1 MAPMHSGIDRGSAAG
16 ADGCLTICWIVQG
29 SRPAVAQT
37 DRDARDGVSQAR
49 YPPWPLRQRAVSV
62 ELTRIMHKAW
72 KRALDHLATE
82 MVAEDVQTW
91 LKPLQARSRGGSLVL
106 LAPNGFVADRVR
118 RDYLPRVR
126 ELVTVLDP
134 SVLDV
139 SVELGL
145 GDSAGSAVPE
155 RPPEVELRFDGKL
168 DTRYQ
173 FDNFV
178 EGKSNQLARATAL
191 QVALKPGQ
199 AYNPFLL
206 YGGTGLGKTHLLHAA
221 GNLILRNNP
230 RAKVLY
236 VRSEEFIRAMIHA
249 LQQNKMDQFKRSYRS
264 VDALLIDD
272 IQFLAG
278 KDRTQ
283 EEFFHLFNALYDAK
297 QQIIMTCDRYPKEV
311 DKLEPRLKSRF
322 GWGIS
327 VAVDPPDFETR
338 VAILLSKAA
347 AAGMDLNEEVAA
359 YIGRRMRSNVRELEG
374 ALNTLHAHANLLGRV
389 EVDLAFAQSTLRDV
403 LRPHEQQISLSNIQ
417 KTVSDY
423 HRIPL
428 SDLLGKKR
436 TRSLVRPRQ
445 MAMALAKDLTA
456 HSLPEIGQAFGGRD
470 HTTVL
475 HACKVVRELVSTD
488 SRTRDDWDKLVR
500 LLSV

>member
-1 MAPMHSGIDRGSAAG
+1 
-16 ADGCLTICWIVQG
+16 
-29 SRPAVAQT
+29 
-37 DRDARDGVSQAR
+37 
-49 YPPWPLRQRAVSV
+49 
-62 ELTRIMHKAW
+62 MHKAW
-72 KRALDHLATE
+72 KRALDRLGSE
-82 MVAEDVQTW
+82 LSAEDVQTW
-91 LKPLQARSRGGSLVL
+91 LRPLQARFRGGNLLL
-106 LAPNGFVADRVR
+106 LAPNRFVADKVAKL
-118 RDYLPRVR
+118 YLDRIR
-126 ELVTVLDP
+126 ELVAVLDP
-134 SVLDV
+134 SVLEV
-139 SVELGL
+139 RIELGTEETVAPL
-145 GDSAGSAVPE
+145 AVAGD
-155 RPPEVELRFDGKL
+155 RPGPASLDAEIRFDGKL
-168 DTRYQ
+168 DSRYQ

-191 QVALKPGQ
+191 QVALKPGL

-206 YGGTGLGKTHLLHAA
+206 YGGTGLGKTHLLHAV
-221 GNLILRNNP
+221 GNLIVHNNP
-230 RAKVLY
+230 RARVLY
-236 VRSEEFIRAMIHA
+236 VRSEEFIRAMIQA
-249 LQQNKMDQFKRSYRS
+249 LQHGKGDDFKRTYRS

-297 QQIIMTCDRYPKEV
+297 QQIVMTCDRYPKEV

-338 VAILLSKAA
+338 VAILLQKAA
-347 AAGMDLNEEVAA
+347 AANMDLDEEVAG
-359 YIGRRMRSNVRELEG
+359 YIARRMRSNVRELEG
-374 ALNTLHAHANLLGRV
+374 ALNTLHAHANLLGRAQ
-389 EVDLAFAQSTLRDV
+389 VDLAFAQSTLRDV

-436 TRSLVRPRQ
+436 TRTLVRPRQ

-475 HACKVVRELVSTD
+475 HACKVVRELVATD
-488 SRTRDDWDKLVR
+488 ARTHDDWDKLVR

>member
-1 MAPMHSGIDRGSAAG
+1 
-16 ADGCLTICWIVQG
+16 
-29 SRPAVAQT
+29 
-37 DRDARDGVSQAR
+37 
-49 YPPWPLRQRAVSV
+49 
-62 ELTRIMHKAW
+62 MHKAW
-72 KRALDHLATE
+72 KKVLERLGTE
-82 MVAEDVQTW
+82 LSAEDVQTW
-91 LKPLQARSRGGSLVL
+91 LKPLQSRSRSGELVL
-106 LAPNGFVADRVR
+106 LAPNRFVADKVGKL
-118 RDYLPRVR
+118 YLARIR
-126 ELVTVLDP
+126 ELVALLDP
-134 SVLDV
+134 GVLEV
-139 SVELGL
+139 RLELGT
-145 GDSAGSAVPE
+145 GEGEAPARSDTTPE
-155 RPPEVELRFDGKL
+155 RSPAAPVQARFDSKL
-168 DTRYQ
+168 DPRYT

-191 QVALKPGQ
+191 QVALKPGV

-221 GNLILRNNP
+221 GNLIVQNNP
-230 RAKVLY
+230 GARVLY
-236 VRSEEFIRAMIHA
+236 VRSEEFIRAMISA
-249 LQQNKMDQFKRSYRS
+249 LQHGKGDDFKRTYRS

-297 QQIIMTCDRYPKEV
+297 QQIVMTCDRYPKEV
-311 DKLEPRLKSRF
+311 DKLEPRLQSRF

-338 VAILLSKAA
+338 VAILMQKAEA
-347 AAGMDLNEEVAA
+347 ARMDLDEEVAQ
-359 YIGRRMRSNVRELEG
+359 YIARRMRSNVRELEG
-374 ALNTLHAHANLLGRV
+374 ALNTLHAHANLLGRG

-417 KTVSDY
+417 KTVSDF

-428 SDLLGKKR
+428 SELLGKKR
-436 TRSLVRPRQ
+436 TRMVVRPRQ
-445 MAMALAKDLTA
+445 MAMALAKELTP

-475 HACKVVRELVSTD
+475 HACKQIRDLVETD
-488 SRTRDDWDKLVR
+488 ARMRDDWEKLVR

>member
-1 MAPMHSGIDRGSAAG
+1 MHR
-16 ADGCLTICWIVQG
+16 
-29 SRPAVAQT
+29 
-37 DRDARDGVSQAR
+37 
-49 YPPWPLRQRAVSV
+49 
-62 ELTRIMHKAW
+62 AW
-72 KRALDHLATE
+72 KRALDRLGTE
-82 MVAEDVQTW
+82 LSAEDVQTW
-91 LKPLQARSRGGSLVL
+91 LRPLQARSRGGNLLL
-106 LAPNGFVADRVR
+106 LAPNRFVADKVAKA
-118 RDYLPRVR
+118 YLPRIR
-126 ELVTVLDP
+126 ELVALLDP
-134 SVLDV
+134 GVIEV
-139 SVELGL
+139 RIELGTEEAPPASMP
-145 GDSAGSAVPE
+145 DRE
-155 RPPEVELRFDGKL
+155 RAPLVEIEAEPRFDGKL

-191 QVALKPGQ
+191 QVALKPGL

-221 GNLILRNNP
+221 GNLIVQNNP
-230 RAKVLY
+230 RARVLY
-236 VRSEEFIRAMIHA
+236 LRSEEFIRAMMQA
-249 LQQNKMDQFKRSYRS
+249 LQQGKWDDFKRTYRS

-297 QQIIMTCDRYPKEV
+297 QQIVMTCDRYPKEV

-338 VAILLSKAA
+338 VAILLQKAA
-347 AAGMDLNEEVAA
+347 MAGMDLDEEVAA
-359 YIGRRMRSNVRELEG
+359 YIARRMRSNVRELEG
-374 ALNTLHAHANLLGRV
+374 ALNTLHAHANLLGKAY
-389 EVDLAFAQSTLRDV
+389 VDLAFAQSTLRDV

-423 HRIPL
+423 HRITL

-436 TRSLVRPRQ
+436 TRTLVRPRQ

-456 HSLPEIGQAFGGRD
+456 HSLPEIGKAFGGRD
-470 HTTVL
+470 HTTVM
-475 HACKVVRELVSTD
+475 HACKQIREMVETD
-488 SRTRDDWDKLVR
+488 ARMRDDWDKLVR

>member
-1 MAPMHSGIDRGSAAG
+1 
-16 ADGCLTICWIVQG
+16 
-29 SRPAVAQT
+29 
-37 DRDARDGVSQAR
+37 
-49 YPPWPLRQRAVSV
+49 
-62 ELTRIMHKAW
+62 MHKAW
-72 KRALDHLATE
+72 KKALDRLGSE
-82 MVAEDVQTW
+82 LSAEDVQTW
-91 LKPLQARSRGGSLVL
+91 LRPLQARFRGGNLLL
-106 LAPNGFVADRVR
+106 LAPNRFVADKVAKL
-118 RDYLPRVR
+118 YLERIR
-126 ELVTVLDP
+126 ALVAVLDP
-134 SVLDV
+134 SVLEV
-139 SVELGL
+139 RVELGTEE
-145 GDSAGSAVPE
+145 SAAVATAAIE
-155 RPPEVELRFDGKL
+155 RASGPALDAEVRFDGKL

-191 QVALKPGQ
+191 QVALKPGL

-206 YGGTGLGKTHLLHAA
+206 YGGTGLGKTHLLHAV
-221 GNLILRNNP
+221 GNLIVHNNP
-230 RAKVLY
+230 RARVLY
-236 VRSEEFIRAMIHA
+236 VRSEEFIRAMIQA
-249 LQQNKMDQFKRSYRS
+249 LQHGKGDEFKRIYRS

-297 QQIIMTCDRYPKEV
+297 QQIVMTCDRYPKEV

-338 VAILLSKAA
+338 VAILLQKAA
-347 AAGMDLNEEVAA
+347 AANMDLDEEVAG
-359 YIGRRMRSNVRELEG
+359 YIARRMRSNVRELEG
-374 ALNTLHAHANLLGRV
+374 ALNTLHAHANLLGRDQ
-389 EVDLAFAQSTLRDV
+389 VDLAFAQSTLRDV

-436 TRSLVRPRQ
+436 TRTLVRPRQ

-475 HACKVVRELVSTD
+475 HACKVVRELVATD
-488 SRTRDDWDKLVR
+488 ARTHDDWDKLVR

>member
-1 MAPMHSGIDRGSAAG
+1 
-16 ADGCLTICWIVQG
+16 
-29 SRPAVAQT
+29 
-37 DRDARDGVSQAR
+37 
-49 YPPWPLRQRAVSV
+49 
-62 ELTRIMHKAW
+62 MHKAW
-72 KRALDHLATE
+72 KRALDRLGTE
-82 MVAEDVQTW
+82 LSAEDVQTW
-91 LKPLQARSRGGSLVL
+91 LRPLQARMRGGNLLL
-106 LAPNGFVADRVR
+106 LAPNRFVADKVVKLYLERI
-118 RDYLPRVR
+118 RD
-126 ELVTVLDP
+126 LVAALDP
-134 SVLDV
+134 SVLEV
-139 SVELGL
+139 RVELGTEE
-145 GDSAGSAVPE
+145 SAPAPVSERATVVAVEPE
-155 RPPEVELRFDGKL
+155 IRFDGKL
-168 DTRYQ
+168 DSRYQ

-191 QVALKPGQ
+191 QVALKPGL

-206 YGGTGLGKTHLLHAA
+206 YGGTGLGKTHLLHAV
-221 GNLILRNNP
+221 GNLIAHNNP
-230 RAKVLY
+230 RARVLY
-236 VRSEEFIRAMIHA
+236 VRSEEFIRAMIQA
-249 LQQNKMDQFKRSYRS
+249 LQHGKGDDFKRIYRS

-297 QQIIMTCDRYPKEV
+297 QQIVMTCDRYPKEV

-338 VAILLSKAA
+338 VAILLQKAA
-347 AAGMDLNEEVAA
+347 AADMDLDEEVAG
-359 YIGRRMRSNVRELEG
+359 YIARRMRSNVRELEG
-374 ALNTLHAHANLLGRV
+374 ALNTLHAHANLLGRAQ
-389 EVDLAFAQSTLRDV
+389 VDLAFAQSTLRDV

-436 TRSLVRPRQ
+436 TRTLVRPRQ

-475 HACKVVRELVSTD
+475 HACKVVRELVATD
-488 SRTRDDWDKLVR
+488 ARTRDDWDKLVR

>member
-1 MAPMHSGIDRGSAAG
+1 
-16 ADGCLTICWIVQG
+16 
-29 SRPAVAQT
+29 
-37 DRDARDGVSQAR
+37 
-49 YPPWPLRQRAVSV
+49 
-62 ELTRIMHKAW
+62 MHKAW
-72 KRALDHLATE
+72 KRALDRLGTE
-82 MVAEDVQTW
+82 LSAEDVQTW
-91 LKPLQARSRGGSLVL
+91 LRPLQARSRGGNLLL
-106 LAPNGFVADRVR
+106 LAPNRFVADKVAKLYLARI
-118 RDYLPRVR
+118 RD
-126 ELVTVLDP
+126 LVAALDP
-134 SVLDV
+134 SVLEV
-139 SVELGL
+139 RVELGTEE
-145 GDSAGSAVPE
+145 STPAPTAEPPRAGVATAEPE
-155 RPPEVELRFDGKL
+155 ARFDGKL

-206 YGGTGLGKTHLLHAA
+206 YGGTGLGKTHLLHAV
-221 GNLILRNNP
+221 GNLIVHNNP
-230 RAKVLY
+230 QARVLY

-249 LQQNKMDQFKRSYRS
+249 LQHGKGDDFKRTYRS

-297 QQIIMTCDRYPKEV
+297 QQIVMTCDRYPKEV

-338 VAILLSKAA
+338 VAILLQKAA
-347 AAGMDLNEEVAA
+347 LAGMDLDEEVAG
-359 YIGRRMRSNVRELEG
+359 YIARRMRSNVRELEG
-374 ALNTLHAHANLLGRV
+374 ALNTLHAHANLLGRA

-436 TRSLVRPRQ
+436 TRTLVRPRQ

-475 HACKVVRELVSTD
+475 HACKVVRELVETD
-488 SRTRDDWDKLVR
+488 ARTRDDWDKLVR

>member
-1 MAPMHSGIDRGSAAG
+1 
-16 ADGCLTICWIVQG
+16 
-29 SRPAVAQT
+29 
-37 DRDARDGVSQAR
+37 
-49 YPPWPLRQRAVSV
+49 
-62 ELTRIMHKAW
+62 MHKAW
-72 KRALDHLATE
+72 KRALDRLGTE
-82 MVAEDVQTW
+82 LSAEDVQTW
-91 LKPLQARSRGGSLVL
+91 LRPLQARSRGGNLLL
-106 LAPNGFVADRVR
+106 LAPNRFVADKVAKL
-118 RDYLPRVR
+118 YLARIR
-126 ELVTVLDP
+126 ELVAALDP
-134 SVLDV
+134 SVLEV
-139 SVELGL
+139 RIELGTEEAAPA
-145 GDSAGSAVPE
+145 SAPELERASVSAIEPE
-155 RPPEVELRFDGKL
+155 IRFDGKL

-191 QVALKPGQ
+191 QVSLKPGL

-206 YGGTGLGKTHLLHAA
+206 YGGTGLGKTHLLHAV
-221 GNLILRNNP
+221 GNLIVQNNP
-230 RAKVLY
+230 RARVLY

-249 LQQNKMDQFKRSYRS
+249 LQHGKGDDFKRIYRS

-297 QQIIMTCDRYPKEV
+297 QQIVMTCDRYPKEV

-338 VAILLSKAA
+338 VAILLQKAA
-347 AAGMDLNEEVAA
+347 AAGMDLDEEVAG
-359 YIGRRMRSNVRELEG
+359 YIARRMRSNVRELEG
-374 ALNTLHAHANLLGRV
+374 ALNTLHAHANLLGRE

-436 TRSLVRPRQ
+436 TRTLVRPRQ

-475 HACKVVRELVSTD
+475 HACKVVRELVATD
-488 SRTRDDWDKLVR
+488 ARTRDDWDKLVR

>member
-1 MAPMHSGIDRGSAAG
+1 MID
-16 ADGCLTICWIVQG
+16 
-29 SRPAVAQT
+29 
-37 DRDARDGVSQAR
+37 
-49 YPPWPLRQRAVSV
+49 
-62 ELTRIMHKAW
+62 MHKAW
-72 KRALDHLATE
+72 KRALDRLGTE
-82 MVAEDVQTW
+82 LSSEDVQTW
-91 LKPLQARSRGGSLVL
+91 LKPLQARSKGGNLLL
-106 LAPNGFVADRVR
+106 LAPNRFVAEKVSKLYLVR
-118 RDYLPRVR
+118 IR
-126 ELVTVLDP
+126 ELVALLDP
-134 SVLDV
+134 GVIEVRL
-139 SVELGL
+139 ELGAHEL
-145 GDSAGSAVPE
+145 EAAAVPGE
-155 RPPEVELRFDGKL
+155 RPVQAPQGGAGERFQSKL
-168 DTRYQ
+168 DARYR

-221 GNLILRNNP
+221 GNLIVENNP
-230 RAKVLY
+230 VAKVLY
-236 VRSEEFIRAMIHA
+236 VRSEEFIRAMMHA
-249 LQQNKMDQFKRSYRS
+249 MQQGRWDEFKRIYRT

-297 QQIIMTCDRYPKEV
+297 QQIVMTCDRYPKEV

-338 VAILLSKAA
+338 VAILLQKAQV
-347 AAGMDLNEEVAA
+347 AGMRLDEEVAQ
-359 YIGRRMRSNVRELEG
+359 YIARRMRSNVRELEG
-374 ALNTLHAHANLLGRV
+374 ALNTLHAHANLLGRAA
-389 EVDLAFAQSTLRDV
+389 VDLAFAQSTLRDV
-403 LRPHEQQISLSNIQ
+403 LRQHEQQISLSNIQ

-423 HRIPL
+423 HRVTL

-436 TRSLVRPRQ
+436 NRMVVRPRQ
-445 MAMALAKDLTA
+445 MAMALAKELTP

-475 HACKVVRELVSTD
+475 HACKLMRELVDTD
-488 SRTRDDWDKLVR
+488 ARMREDWEKLVR

>member
-1 MAPMHSGIDRGSAAG
+1 MHR
-16 ADGCLTICWIVQG
+16 
-29 SRPAVAQT
+29 
-37 DRDARDGVSQAR
+37 
-49 YPPWPLRQRAVSV
+49 
-62 ELTRIMHKAW
+62 AW
-72 KRALDHLATE
+72 KRALDRLGTE
-82 MVAEDVQTW
+82 LPAEDVQTW
-91 LKPLQARSRGGSLVL
+91 LRPLQAKSRGGSLLL
-106 LAPNGFVADRVR
+106 LAPNRFVADKVAKSFLARI
-118 RDYLPRVR
+118 R
-126 ELVTVLDP
+126 ELVALLEPAVIE
-134 SVLDV
+134 VRI
-139 SVELGL
+139 ELGTDEL
-145 GDSAGSAVPE
+145 PTPGAPE
-155 RPPEVELRFDGKL
+155 RAALVEMDEPHFDGKL

-191 QVALKPGQ
+191 QVALKPGL

-221 GNLILRNNP
+221 GNLIVQNNP

-236 VRSEEFIRAMIHA
+236 LRSEEFIRAMMQA
-249 LQQNKMDQFKRSYRS
+249 LQQGKWDDFKRTYRS

-297 QQIIMTCDRYPKEV
+297 QQIVMTCDRYPKEV

-338 VAILLSKAA
+338 VAILLQKAA
-347 AAGMDLNEEVAA
+347 IAGMDLDEEVAA
-359 YIGRRMRSNVRELEG
+359 YIARRMRSNVRELEG
-374 ALNTLHAHANLLGRV
+374 ALNTLHAHANLLGKAY
-389 EVDLAFAQSTLRDV
+389 VDLAFAQSTLRDV

-423 HRIPL
+423 HRITL

-436 TRSLVRPRQ
+436 TRTLVRPRQ

-456 HSLPEIGQAFGGRD
+456 HSLPEIGKAFGGRD
-470 HTTVL
+470 HTTVM
-475 HACKVVRELVSTD
+475 HACKQIREMVETD
-488 SRTRDDWDKLVR
+488 ARMRDDWDKLVR

>member
-1 MAPMHSGIDRGSAAG
+1 
-16 ADGCLTICWIVQG
+16 
-29 SRPAVAQT
+29 
-37 DRDARDGVSQAR
+37 
-49 YPPWPLRQRAVSV
+49 
-62 ELTRIMHKAW
+62 MHKAW
-72 KRALDHLATE
+72 KRALDRLSTE
-82 MVAEDVQTW
+82 LLAEDVQTW
-91 LKPLQARSRGGSLVL
+91 LKPLQARSHAGSLLL
-106 LAPNGFVADRVR
+106 LAPNRFVGDKVAKL
-118 RDYLPRVR
+118 YLPRIR
-126 ELVTVLDP
+126 ELVAALDP
-134 SVLDV
+134 SVTEV
-139 SVELGL
+139 RIEVGTEEQAATAPVERG
-145 GDSAGSAVPE
+145 AAAVPVE
-155 RPPEVELRFDGKL
+155 RGAAAVPNTARALGFDGKL
-168 DTRYQ
+168 DDRYG

-191 QVALKPGQ
+191 QIALKPGQ

-221 GNLILRNNP
+221 GNLIVRNNP
-230 RAKVLY
+230 RARVLY
-236 VRSEEFIRAMIHA
+236 VRSEEFIRAMIQS
-249 LQQNKMDQFKRSYRS
+249 LQQNRMDDFKRSYRS

-327 VAVDPPDFETR
+327 VAVEPPDFETR
-338 VAILLSKAA
+338 VAILMQKAEV
-347 AAGMDLNEEVAA
+347 AGMDLDEEVAA

-374 ALNTLHAHANLLGRV
+374 ALNTLHAHANLLGKSV
-389 EVDLAFAQSTLRDV
+389 VDLAFAQSTLRDV

-423 HRIPL
+423 HRMPL

-436 TRSLVRPRQ
+436 TRALVRPRQ

-456 HSLPEIGQAFGGRD
+456 HSLPEIGHAFGGRD

-475 HACKVVRELVSTD
+475 HACKVMRELIETD
-488 SRTRDDWDKLVR
+488 SRSRDDWEKLVR

>member
-1 MAPMHSGIDRGSAAG
+1 MHR
-16 ADGCLTICWIVQG
+16 
-29 SRPAVAQT
+29 
-37 DRDARDGVSQAR
+37 
-49 YPPWPLRQRAVSV
+49 
-62 ELTRIMHKAW
+62 AW
-72 KRALDHLATE
+72 KRALDRLGTE
-82 MVAEDVQTW
+82 LPAEDVQTW
-91 LKPLQARSRGGSLVL
+91 LRPLQARSRGGSLLL
-106 LAPNGFVADRVR
+106 LAPNRFVGDKVAKA
-118 RDYLPRVR
+118 YLPRIR
-126 ELVTVLDP
+126 ELVALLDP
-134 SVLDV
+134 SVIEV
-139 SVELGL
+139 RIELGTEE
-145 GDSAGSAVPE
+145 APPATQPE
-155 RPPEVELRFDGKL
+155 RERTPLVEVAAEPRFDGKL

-191 QVALKPGQ
+191 QVALKPGL

-221 GNLILRNNP
+221 GNLIVQNNP
-230 RAKVLY
+230 RARVLY
-236 VRSEEFIRAMIHA
+236 LRSEEFIRAMMQA
-249 LQQNKMDQFKRSYRS
+249 LQQGKWDDFKRTYRS

-297 QQIIMTCDRYPKEV
+297 QQIVMTCDRYPKEV

-338 VAILLSKAA
+338 VAILLQKAA
-347 AAGMDLNEEVAA
+347 AADMDLDEEVAA
-359 YIGRRMRSNVRELEG
+359 YIARRMRSNVRELEG
-374 ALNTLHAHANLLGRV
+374 ALNTRHAHANLLGKAR
-389 EVDLAFAQSTLRDV
+389 VDLAFAQSTLRDV

-423 HRIPL
+423 HRITL

-436 TRSLVRPRQ
+436 TRTLVRPRQ

-456 HSLPEIGQAFGGRD
+456 HSLPEIGKAFGGRD
-470 HTTVL
+470 HTTVM
-475 HACKVVRELVSTD
+475 HACKQIREMVETD
-488 SRTRDDWDKLVR
+488 ARMRDDWDKLVR

>member
-1 MAPMHSGIDRGSAAG
+1 MTLAP
-16 ADGCLTICWIVQG
+16 W
-29 SRPAVAQT
+29 
-37 DRDARDGVSQAR
+37 ARCPQ
-49 YPPWPLRQRAVSV
+49 

-72 KRALDHLATE
+72 KRALDRLSTE
-82 MVAEDVQTW
+82 LVAEDVQTW
-91 LKPLQARSRGGSLVL
+91 LKPMQARMHGGNLIL

-118 RDYLPRVR
+118 RDYLPRLR
-126 ELVTVLDP
+126 ELMAELDP
-134 SVLDV
+134 AVNEV
-139 SVELGL
+139 SVELGT
-145 GDSAGSAVPE
+145 GDPAVAPVITQE
-155 RPPEVELRFDGKL
+155 RPAELEIRFDGKL

-191 QVALKPGQ
+191 QVAQKPGQ

-374 ALNTLHAHANLLGRV
+374 ALNTLHAHANLLGKV
-389 EVDLAFAQSTLRDV
+389 DVDLAFAQSTLRDV

-475 HACKVVRELVSTD
+475 HACKVVRELVDTD

-500 LLSV
+500 MLSV